1 MRSCLQSFLLKT
13 DTAASVSGAGGVE
26 EEEEEE
32 EEDKEN
38 LKLDISS
45 ESPRRCQSVACSK
58 FALAIHGSRRYK
70 AYFVANTLSSLSNSQ
85 QTSGLCG
92 EV

>member
-13 DTAASVSGAGGVE
+13 DTAASVSGAGGV
-26 EEEEEE
+26 EEEE

>member
-26 EEEEEE
+26 QEEGGGEE

-38 LKLDISS
+38 LKVDIF
-45 ESPRRCQSVACSK
+45 RK
-58 FALAIHGSRRYK
+58 SRTLLEFGVFK
-70 AYFVANTLSSLSNSQ
+70 VCVGNTW
-85 QTSGLCG
+85 
-92 EV
+92 V